1 MTPRH
6 TDLVTW
12 PRPMLPCNTESRL
25 VIILHSSSFS
35 RKNENIF
42 IFRVCFVSDSQ
53 TLDSVVNLINCKIM
67 PPSILILKTVCLV
80 ITTHLI
86 DVGDGAL
93 LIWTVTLP
101 EDGGQRHQ
109 ARHLSLLH
117 PGGQGRAP
125 DFLLGF
131 LF

>member
-1 MTPRH
+1 
-6 TDLVTW
+6 
-12 PRPMLPCNTESRL
+12 
-25 VIILHSSSFS
+25 
-35 RKNENIF
+35 
-42 IFRVCFVSDSQ
+42 
-53 TLDSVVNLINCKIM
+53 M

-80 ITTHLI
+80 ITTRLI

-125 DFLLGF
+125 DFLLEFILYHFSWG
-131 LF
+131 